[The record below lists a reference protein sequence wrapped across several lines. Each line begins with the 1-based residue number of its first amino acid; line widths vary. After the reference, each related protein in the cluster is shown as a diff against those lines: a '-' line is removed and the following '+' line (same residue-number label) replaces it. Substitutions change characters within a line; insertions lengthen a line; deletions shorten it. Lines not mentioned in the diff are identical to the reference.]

1 MGLSFFALNYPSRGR
16 GRDSKD
22 CFPTGASFFD
32 FNYPTPG
39 VDNRKKDRRRA
50 VLLVV
55 CQWELW
61 YNTLDTL

>member
-1 MGLSFFALNYPSRGR
+1 MLLSYGPF
-16 GRDSKD
+16 
-22 CFPTGASFFD
+22 FFD
-32 FNYPTPG
+32 FNYPTPW
-39 VDNRKKDRRRA
+39 VDNRKKNRPPA